1 MSDPLPRLLRRK
13 GERVTPSAGPPL
25 TGPAVVSPAADATAR
40 ARWRA
45 LALTDPIARLV
56 RNAAHA
62 GIDDELFDLR
72 QLALAAV
79 DLVVGSMGFAREAT
93 LEEVSDT
100 LTGLAARMAP
110 EHAGQ
115 ARDVAAVVLK
125 GLLNETHEHRRFTYW
140 FADLSG
146 ERARSEPYSFR
157 LLALRDAEYGPV
169 LVASDQA
176 ITLFLHGL
184 DVDLE
189 DADRALAH
197 VLQRQLDDR
206 RFDAAVRTAAQAERS
221 SVGISATL
229 SELLDATRRDVGTH
243 DWLVDVPDRLAA
255 ARRHVEERIGE
266 DDRFL
271 EHVQSGLDAETSP
284 DVRAASGR
292 IVDLLARVRTVHLD
306 LERRLV
312 GAREVFLSAQV
323 RQRLARRRRLRMLAL
338 GDDLLLPVLAAPRA
352 DATVVTSAFADRAL
366 GVSVP
371 RLVRFDDLVDQL
383 WAPPRQREAAE
394 PEVEDV
400 GAADPDAEEDVQ
412 RYPAPVVSAAREVL
426 DTARDEPARVSA
438 LLDACEGSD
447 EADQVAELVLLTALW
462 AFAPDAA
469 DGESTD
475 ERTDAGALASG
486 LVAEDDGRVLDH
498 RLARGRDLVLRASV
512 RTAAEDEAED
522 MDAEEL
528 TA

>member
-1 MSDPLPRLLRRK
+1 
-13 GERVTPSAGPPL
+13 
-25 TGPAVVSPAADATAR
+25 
-40 ARWRA
+40 
-45 LALTDPIARLV
+45 
-56 RNAAHA
+56 
-62 GIDDELFDLR
+62 
-72 QLALAAV
+72 
-79 DLVVGSMGFAREAT
+79 
-93 LEEVSDT
+93 
-100 LTGLAARMAP
+100 
-110 EHAGQ
+110 
-115 ARDVAAVVLK
+115 
-125 GLLNETHEHRRFTYW
+125 
-140 FADLSG
+140 
-146 ERARSEPYSFR
+146 
-157 LLALRDAEYGPV
+157 
-169 LVASDQA
+169 
-176 ITLFLHGL
+176 
-184 DVDLE
+184 
-189 DADRALAH
+189 
-197 VLQRQLDDR
+197 
-206 RFDAAVRTAAQAERS
+206 
-221 SVGISATL
+221 
-229 SELLDATRRDVGTH
+229 
-243 DWLVDVPDRLAA
+243 
-255 ARRHVEERIGE
+255 
-266 DDRFL
+266 
-271 EHVQSGLDAETSP
+271 VQSGLDAETSP

-292 IVDLLARVRTVHLD
+292 IVDLLARVRSVHLD

-412 RYPAPVVSAAREVL
+412 RYPAPVVAAAREVL

-475 ERTDAGALASG
+475 ERADAGALASG

-498 RLARGRDLVLRASV
+498 RIARGRDLVLRASV
-512 RTAAEDEAED
+512 GTAAEDEAED